1 MATVSYSASLRTRK
15 TSSSSDAKSDRAC
28 QEFYSDDYNYV
39 GIIHFSGMD
48 LRNKIITGVSIKATS
63 ASAGYGASH
72 TKTVYLRKSN
82 YQAAAAS
89 GVTGAGYAGAALGT
103 FDGSFYGN
111 TTTCALTGTLLTKV
125 AAYIQGAIK
134 HLQSITPMPLPVP
147 RAILTT
153 IFSGLQLQ
161 SRSPMRK
168 PCPSRRCLLPQ

>member
-15 TSSSSDAKSDRAC
+15 TNSSSDAKSDRAC

-89 GVTGAGYAGAALGT
+89 GVTGSGYAGTALGT
-103 FDGSFYGN
+103 FDGTFYGN
-111 TTTCALTGTLLTKV
+111 TTTCALTGTLLTNV
-125 AAYIQGAIK
+125 AAYIQAGNN
-134 HLQSITPMPLPVP
+134 TF
-147 RAILTT
+147 T
-153 IFSGLQLQ
+153 IYNPNATA
-161 SRSPMRK
+161 SPK
-168 PCPSRRCLLPQ
+168 G